1 MPDFLSQI
9 CMCMS
14 AIWTWNHLS
23 STDYVNLELPRE
35 SSFADPVNVRV
46 NTGFSS
52 HCRNKKDVPRLW
64 CCMENRCVGASVH
77 LDLVVWSCVC
87 PSASFYVRCTHPS
100 PGDWNL
106 MQEQRELLFMRPAS
120 HTHTHTHPLCFYLY
134 SARLAASLAVWFWSD
149 TWVICTIQ
157 ICFVFEGSRLV
168 HTCRA
173 LQNEGR
179 ELQGHCAWALLY

>member
-1 MPDFLSQI
+1 MHVGHLNLKSPLLHRLCKSGTATRKQFCRPSKRPSEYRIQFTLSQWERRPKVVVLHGEQMCRSI
-9 CMCMS
+9 CPPWSGGVVMCVPVG
-14 AIWTWNHLS
+14 IILCQVHS
-23 STDYVNLELPRE
+23 SITRWLKSYARTER
-35 SSFADPVNVRV
+35 STIHA
-46 NTGFSS
+46 TGFRG
-52 HCRNKKDVPRLW
+52 H
-64 CCMENRCVGASVH
+64 
-77 LDLVVWSCVC
+77 
-87 PSASFYVRCTHPS
+87 THT
-100 PGDWNL
+100 
-106 MQEQRELLFMRPAS
+106 

-149 TWVICTIQ
+149 TRVICTIQ

>member
-52 HCRNKKDVPRLW
+52 HCRNEKDVPRLW

-106 MQEQRELLFMRPAS
+106 MQEQRELLFMRLAS
-120 HTHTHTHPLCFYLY
+120 EDTHTHTHTHTHTPSLFLFIFCSTSSVSCHLILVWHTSDLHDPDLLC
-134 SARLAASLAVWFWSD
+134 VWR
-149 TWVICTIQ
+149 Q
-157 ICFVFEGSRLV
+157 
-168 HTCRA
+168 
-173 LQNEGR
+173 
-179 ELQGHCAWALLY
+179 